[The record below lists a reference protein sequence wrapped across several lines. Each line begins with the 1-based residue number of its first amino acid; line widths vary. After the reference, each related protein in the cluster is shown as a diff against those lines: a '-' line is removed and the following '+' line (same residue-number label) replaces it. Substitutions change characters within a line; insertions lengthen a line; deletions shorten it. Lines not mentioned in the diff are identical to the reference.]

1 MPVALAMARVGGAMR
16 KSATLIANSGALAV
30 GTIATAAL
38 GFVYWWLAAR
48 LFPPEVI
55 GRVSALLSVMGLVG
69 VLGEAELGTLLIGET
84 VRHRA
89 RAPGLTAAAA
99 AVGVVL
105 AVVLALLLV
114 VAEANLISG
123 RGPIDGWLEASL
135 FVLGCGL
142 TVFSMVG
149 DQALVGNL
157 NGAGRMTQQV
167 MFSLFKLILI
177 AATVLAGSTSDEAIL
192 MTWVTSLLASW
203 IAFDLFS
210 RGGARRLVARPDFG
224 LLHALRR
231 KIFDHY
237 TLDVAL
243 QAPGIIM
250 PYLVLVLLSPT
261 INAAFALMWMMVSV
275 AAVIPAVLATTLFP
289 VVRANPTQSRHD
301 ILMSLTTSLLF
312 SLICAVLVFVYS
324 REILALFNPA
334 YPEIAGSSLRFVG
347 FSLLGSTLKFHACA
361 LARLGDR
368 MRKAARWFALG
379 AALELCLAVGGAK
392 LAGLQGLV
400 VGWTLA
406 VSIEGVC
413 VAIVF
418 GFAAKLDSASALAH
432 QGRAPR
438 GCESTFRSVG

>member
-1 MPVALAMARVGGAMR
+1 MSLVDPITRVGSALR
-16 KSATLIANSGALAV
+16 KSATLIANSGALAI

-69 VLGEAELGTLLIGET
+69 VLGEAGLGTLLIGEI

-99 AVGVVL
+99 VVGLAL

-114 VAEANLISG
+114 VGEANLISG

-135 FVLGCGL
+135 FVFGCGL
-142 TVFSMVG
+142 TTLSMVG

-157 NGAGRMTQQV
+157 NSTGRMMQQV
-167 MFSLFKLILI
+167 QFSVLKLMLI
-177 AATVLAGSTSDEAIL
+177 AAAVIAGWTSDEAIL
-192 MTWVTSLLASW
+192 LTWVIGLLASW
-203 IAFDLFS
+203 IVFDLVS
-210 RGGARRLVARPDFG
+210 RGDARRLVGRPDFG

-250 PYLVLVLLSPT
+250 PYLVLVLLSPVT
-261 INAAFALMWMMVSV
+261 NAAFSLLWMMVSM
-275 AAVIPAVLATTLFP
+275 ASVIPAVAATTLFP

-301 ILMSLTTSLLF
+301 ILVSLTMSLLF

-334 YPEIAGSSLRFVG
+334 YPEIAGSSMRLLG

-368 MRKAARWFALG
+368 MRKAAPWFALG
-379 AALELCLAVGGAK
+379 ALLELCFAIAGAK

-406 VSIEGVC
+406 VTIEGAC
-413 VAIVF
+413 AAIVF
-418 GFAAKLDSASALAH
+418 GFATKLDSAPAPAR
-432 QGRAPR
+432 QGPTPSPCRM
-438 GCESTFRSVG
+438 